1 MPKRAGK
8 AIPPEKGRKAAS
20 VLRNRIALLRS
31 TQEVL
36 ADLGQAVT
44 IEDIAEHAGVAVS
57 TVYKHFPDK
66 DALISATMMFGFSEW
81 FTAVQSKIEQ
91 SKDPLEKLVF
101 PMRYFVR
108 AKYTHPHHAQNMVNF
123 FGLISGFLPLL
134 EADLSEHIKELT
146 KAKLLVCTDPEVAAR
161 NIQAVLTF
169 AATHQVNDPKATL
182 NDADA
187 SVRVALSM
195 IGLSD
200 AKARKLTESK
210 LPDINR

>member
-1 MPKRAGK
+1 VPKKAAK

-36 ADLGQAVT
+36 ADLGQSVT

-57 TVYKHFPDK
+57 TVYKHFADK

-81 FTAVQSKIEQ
+81 FSAVQTKIEQ
-91 SKDPLEKLVF
+91 SSDPLEKLVF

-108 AKYTHPHHAQNMVNF
+108 AKYTHPHHARNMVNF

-134 EADLSEHIKELT
+134 QDDLTEHLKELK
-146 KAKLLVCTDPEVAAR
+146 KAKLITCDDPAIAAK
-161 NIQAVLTF
+161 NIQSVLTF
-169 AATHQVNDPKATL
+169 AATDQVTNPKATIK
-182 NDADA
+182 DADA

-200 AKARKLTESK
+200 AKARKLTESA
-210 LPDINR
+210 LPDFNC

>member
-1 MPKRAGK
+1 MPKRAAK
-8 AIPPEKGRKAAS
+8 TIPPEKGRKAAS

-36 ADLGQAVT
+36 ADLGQSVT
-44 IEDIAEHAGVAVS
+44 IEDIAEHADVAVS
-57 TVYKHFPDK
+57 TIYKHFTDK

-81 FTAVQSKIEQ
+81 FSAVQTTIEQ
-91 SKDPLEKLVF
+91 SSDPLEKLVF

-134 EADLSEHIKELT
+134 QDDLTEHLKELK
-146 KAKLLVCTDPEVAAR
+146 KAKLINCDNPAIAAK
-161 NIQAVLTF
+161 NIQSVLTF
-169 AATHQVNDPKATL
+169 AATDQITNPKATIK
-182 NDADA
+182 DADA

-195 IGLSD
+195 IGLSA
-200 AKARKLTESK
+200 AKAHKLTESK
-210 LPDINR
+210 LPDFKH

>member
-20 VLRNRIALLRS
+20 VMRNRTALLIS

-36 ADLGQAVT
+36 AVKGQAVT

-57 TVYKHFPDK
+57 TVYKHFADK
-66 DALISATMMFGFSEW
+66 DALISATMLFGFSEW
-81 FTAVQSKIEQ
+81 FTAVQSAVEQ
-91 SKDPLEKLVF
+91 RTDPLEKLVF

-123 FGLISGFLPLL
+123 LGLISGFLPLL

-146 KAKLLVCTDPEVAAR
+146 KAKLLGCADPEVAAR

-169 AATHQVNDPKATL
+169 AATHQVNDPKATIK
-182 NDADA
+182 DADA
-187 SVRVALSM
+187 SVRVALGM

-210 LPDINR
+210 LPDISR

>member
-1 MPKRAGK
+1 MPKKAAK

-20 VLRNRIALLRS
+20 VLRNRTALLIS

-36 ADLGQAVT
+36 AVKGQAAT
-44 IEDIAEHAGVAVS
+44 IEDIAEQAEVAVS
-57 TVYKHFPDK
+57 TIYQHFADK
-66 DALISATMMFGFSEW
+66 DALISATMLFGFSEW
-81 FTAVQSKIEQ
+81 FTAVQSAVEQ
-91 SKDPLEKLVF
+91 RTDPLEKLVF

-123 FGLISGFLPLL
+123 LGLISGFLPLL
-134 EADLSEHIKELT
+134 EADLTEHIKELT
-146 KAKLLVCTDPEVAAR
+146 KAKLLVCADPEVAAR
-161 NIQAVLTF
+161 NIQSVLTF
-169 AATHQVNDPKATL
+169 AATHQVNDPEATIK
-182 NDADA
+182 DADA

-210 LPDINR
+210 LPVLSH

>member
-1 MPKRAGK
+1 MPRKVTQAT
-8 AIPPEKGRKAAS
+8 PPEKGRKAAS

-36 ADLGQAVT
+36 ADLGQSVT

-57 TVYKHFPDK
+57 TVYQHFADK

-81 FTAVQSKIEQ
+81 FSAVQTKIEQ
-91 SKDPLEKLVF
+91 SSDPLEKLVF

-134 EADLSEHIKELT
+134 QDDLTEHLKALK
-146 KAKLLVCTDPEVAAR
+146 KAKLITCEDPVIAAK
-161 NIQAVLTF
+161 NIQSVLTF
-169 AATHQVNDPKATL
+169 ATVEQVTNPKATIK
-182 NDADA
+182 DADK

-195 IGLSD
+195 IGLS
-200 AKARKLTESK
+200 ATKARKLTESK
-210 LPDINR
+210 LPDFNR

>member
-1 MPKRAGK
+1 MPKRAAK
-8 AIPPEKGRKAAS
+8 TIPPEKGRKAAS

-36 ADLGQAVT
+36 ADLGQSVT
-44 IEDIAEHAGVAVS
+44 IEDIAEHADVAVS
-57 TVYKHFPDK
+57 TIYKHFTDK

-81 FTAVQSKIEQ
+81 FSAVQTTIEQ
-91 SKDPLEKLVF
+91 SSDPLEKLVF

-134 EADLSEHIKELT
+134 QDDLTEHLKELK
-146 KAKLLVCTDPEVAAR
+146 KAKLITCDNPAIAAK
-161 NIQAVLTF
+161 NIQSVLTF
-169 AATHQVNDPKATL
+169 AATDQITNPKATIK
-182 NDADA
+182 DADA

-195 IGLSD
+195 IGLSA

-210 LPDINR
+210 LPDFKH

>member
-1 MPKRAGK
+1 VPKKAAK

-20 VLRNRIALLRS
+20 VLRNRTALLIS

-36 ADLGQAVT
+36 AVKGQAAT
-44 IEDIAEHAGVAVS
+44 IEDIAEQAEVAVS
-57 TVYKHFPDK
+57 TIYQHFADK
-66 DALISATMMFGFSEW
+66 DALISATMLFGFSEW
-81 FTAVQSKIEQ
+81 FTAVQSAVEQ
-91 SKDPLEKLVF
+91 RTDPLEKLVF

-123 FGLISGFLPLL
+123 LGLISGFLPLL
-134 EADLSEHIKELT
+134 EADLTEHIKELT
-146 KAKLLVCTDPEVAAR
+146 KAKLLVCADPEVAAR
-161 NIQAVLTF
+161 NIQSVLTF
-169 AATHQVNDPKATL
+169 AATHQVNDPEATIK
-182 NDADA
+182 DADA

-210 LPDINR
+210 LPVLSH